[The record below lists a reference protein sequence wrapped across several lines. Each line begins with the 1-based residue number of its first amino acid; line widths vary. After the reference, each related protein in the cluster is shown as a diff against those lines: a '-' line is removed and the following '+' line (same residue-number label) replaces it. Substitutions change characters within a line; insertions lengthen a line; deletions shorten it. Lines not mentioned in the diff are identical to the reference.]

1 MKVWYIHGANA
12 SPLSFSF
19 IKANIRP
26 HDIEEIGYGHD
37 VPLSK
42 TVAELRRKAVLH
54 DGPLAIVGHSL
65 GGVIAAAVAQTA
77 DVERVV
83 TLASPFG
90 GSSAAAL
97 LQWFTRSQLMS
108 DIAPSSSVLTSL
120 RMNPPSVPML
130 SFVTAPGIDTLGEK
144 GDGVVTTVSQTAL
157 IGPTYETVDLNHFEV
172 LLSRDIAQRID
183 RFLWNSG

>member
-19 IKANIRP
+19 IKSVMRS
-26 HDIEEIGYGHD
+26 HDVEEISYGHD
-37 VPLSK
+37 APLSK

-54 DGPLAIVGHSL
+54 DAPLAIVGHSL

-77 DVERVV
+77 DIDKVV

-120 RMNPPSVPML
+120 RLNPPTTTML
-130 SFVTAPGIDTLGEK
+130 SIVTDPGIDTLGEK
-144 GDGVVTTVSQTAL
+144 GDGVVTTASQMAL
-157 IGPTYETVDLNHFEV
+157 TGPIYEKVNLNHFEI
-172 LLSRDIAQRID
+172 LLSRDIANRID
-183 RFLWNSG
+183 GFLWNSG

>member
-19 IKANIRP
+19 IKANSRP
-26 HDIEEIGYGHD
+26 HDAEEILYRHD
-37 VPLSK
+37 VPLAK

-54 DGPLAIVGHSL
+54 NGPLAIVGHSL
-65 GGVIAAAVAQTA
+65 GGIVAAAVAQTA
-77 DVERVV
+77 DVEKVV

-97 LQWFTRSQLMS
+97 LQWFTRSQLMA

-120 RMNPPSVPML
+120 RMNPPSTRML
-130 SFVTAPGIDTLGEK
+130 SFVTDPGIDTLGEK
-144 GDGVVTTVSQTAL
+144 GDGVVTTASQLAL
-157 IGPTYETVDLNHFEV
+157 NGPTYETVDINHFEV
-172 LLSRDIAQRID
+172 LLSRDIAHKID
-183 RFLWNSG
+183 HFLWNSG